1 MILSLDIVDIVCI
14 RMMFAECFFLTLNL
28 KSCEARF
35 EESEAKILFNI
46 RKMVYNDDMS
56 HYSNMFRSYHDIR
69 RSACAL
75 VLLPGLCEFSL
86 RMIT

>member
-1 MILSLDIVDIVCI
+1 
-14 RMMFAECFFLTLNL
+14 MMFAECFFLTLNL

-35 EESEAKILFNI
+35 EESEESEAKILFNI

-75 VLLPGLCEFSL
+75 VLLPGLREFSQ
-86 RMIT
+86 RMII